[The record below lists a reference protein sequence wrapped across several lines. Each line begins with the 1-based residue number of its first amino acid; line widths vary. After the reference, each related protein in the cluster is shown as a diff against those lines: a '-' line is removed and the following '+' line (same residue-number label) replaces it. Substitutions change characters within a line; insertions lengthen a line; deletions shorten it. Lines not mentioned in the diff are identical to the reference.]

1 MGIFLKKHNKLAIF
15 HCALFF
21 LFFLSGCGTMLSKHG
36 EAVKTTNN
44 YGDVMDCKY
53 LGQVIASSSLPGYGF
68 EKKALI
74 STMNELKNKAAQ
86 LGANLLVVQNVVDGN
101 VYTEMTGDAY
111 LCNDP

>member
-1 MGIFLKKHNKLAIF
+1 MGIFPKTHKKFASF

-36 EAVKTTNN
+36 EVVSTTNN

-53 LGQVIASSSLPGYGF
+53 LGQVIASSSLAGYGF
-68 EKKALI
+68 DNKALT
-74 STMNELKNKAAQ
+74 SAMNQLRNKAAL
-86 LGANLLVVQNVVDGN
+86 LGANLLVVQNVVDGT

-111 LCNDP
+111 LCDNH